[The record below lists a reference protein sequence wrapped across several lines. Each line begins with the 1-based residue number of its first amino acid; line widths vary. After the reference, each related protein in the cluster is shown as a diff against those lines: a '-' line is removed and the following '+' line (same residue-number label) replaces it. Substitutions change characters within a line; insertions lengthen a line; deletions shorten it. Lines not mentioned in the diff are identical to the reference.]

1 MAEGNAEIV
10 RRVIDLWNRRDIEGA
25 LQWTDEN
32 FEMDWS
38 NSIGPLKG
46 VYQGHGEVIGMWKA
60 FLDAWDELSW
70 DVQELIELEDDRV
83 IVVNNVHMRGK
94 GSGVDVDAT
103 GVQMWTFGDGK
114 LTRVKLFQ
122 TKEEALEAAGEA

>member
-1 MAEGNAEIV
+1 MAEGNVEIV
-10 RRVIDLWNRRDIEGA
+10 RRTVDLWNRRDIEGA
-25 LQWTDEN
+25 LAGTHED

-46 VYQGHGEVIGMWKA
+46 VYRGREEVRRMWEA
-60 FLDAWDELSW
+60 FLDAWDELTW
-70 DVQELIELEDDRV
+70 DPLEVIDLEDDRV
-83 IVVNNVHMRGK
+83 ILVNRVRMRGK

-103 GVQMWTFGDGK
+103 GVQLWTLREGK

-122 TKEEALEAAGEA
+122 TKAEAFEAEDGD